1 MNERILAN
9 SPSYLPPS
17 PMLFHAMAQGGKE
30 MGRRPSATCLSCQ
43 GTTGSPKG
51 ATLSHHNI
59 VNNSNMI
66 GERLRLHMKVRG
78 CWPGQGL
85 PALCRGGGLAGLP
98 LLARATGFQGFWLP
112 DRTSF
117 LPPSPDTRVI
127 TGGPAQP
134 PVPLP
139 GFCGGHHCEHDVR
152 RHPHPVLS
160 HL

>member
-66 GERLRLHMKVRG
+66 GERLRLHMKTPESSRVV
-78 CWPGQGL
+78 L
-85 PALCRGGGLAGLP
+85 PSPLYHCLGSVGGTIVSMMYGVTLILSSPIFDGKKALEAISRERWASVGSYPRADEP
-98 LLARATGFQGFWLP
+98 LLSLTP
-112 DRTSF
+112 
-117 LPPSPDTRVI
+117 
-127 TGGPAQP
+127 GP
-134 PVPLP
+134 
-139 GFCGGHHCEHDVR
+139 
-152 RHPHPVLS
+152 
-160 HL
+160 